1 MKKLI
6 SMILALCLMLAMGA
20 MAEGRPTATAVLDE
34 EAQAVIVTVDL
45 TDGWSVEFAPG
56 AFYLYDGE
64 IREDES
70 IKAIGLTL
78 DKEVYEDYLAEA
90 QKSES
95 CREIENGVCYV
106 EDDGTYYVLSVGTS
120 AYFLLDVIDDADGGD
135 AILERI
141 ELVNQDDY
149 FTELAE
155 EPEGE
160 EDEAEAENSDS
171 PVADFEGEWVAG
183 RALLTIEDLGDALR
197 IRRRFS
203 GGRRFRRSVR
213 RRFRNGGLRGFR
225 RAETLCE
232 EFVFRRKKTVDS
244 FKQERRRNCAPG
256 NPFQHVEAFHP
267 HHPLRARF

>member
-6 SMILALCLMLAMGA
+6 SMILALCLMLAIGA

-160 EDEAEAENSDS
+160 EDEAEAEA
-171 PVADFEGEWVAG
+171 V
-183 RALLTIEDLGDALR
+183 
-197 IRRRFS
+197 
-203 GGRRFRRSVR
+203 VR
-213 RRFRNGGLRGFR
+213 RVCIEKTRGRNRHPELDGRVGGDLLRVHGGSAPTPRASCASGWMRSMAWAASACSACLTSCSCSRWRFWPIG
-225 RAETLCE
+225 
-232 EFVFRRKKTVDS
+232 S
-244 FKQERRRNCAPG
+244 
-256 NPFQHVEAFHP
+256 
-267 HHPLRARF
+267 